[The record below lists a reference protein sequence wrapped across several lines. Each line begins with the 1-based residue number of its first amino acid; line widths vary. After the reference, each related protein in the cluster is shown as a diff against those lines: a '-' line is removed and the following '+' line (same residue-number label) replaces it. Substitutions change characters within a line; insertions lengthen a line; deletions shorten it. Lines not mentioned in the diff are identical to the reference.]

1 MNGVSTG
8 KYGRSGTDNLVYM
21 FDIITTMSTSN
32 RRRHSR
38 NLFSTPYERKTN
50 ERFATVAELLKVVP
64 DLAMESCT
72 LFYKRRHAAK
82 QSRSAISLKLSRQLP
97 RSNETTMETR
107 RPKSKPKSDRD
118 IHQRP
123 RSCCNKNKKKKPR
136 SRNRH
141 NMCTMAQLWH
151 VTYDP

>member
-1 MNGVSTG
+1 MEAPKRERERMNGVSTG

-32 RRRHSR
+32 RKRPPR

-72 LFYKRRHAAK
+72 LFYKLRNAAK

-97 RSNETTMETR
+97 R
-107 RPKSKPKSDRD
+107 
-118 IHQRP
+118 
-123 RSCCNKNKKKKPR
+123 
-136 SRNRH
+136 
-141 NMCTMAQLWH
+141 
-151 VTYDP
+151 